1 MQEKLVERIVR
12 RLSELEGNLNVIKN
26 NDLKH
31 IRDDVKRVDD
41 RVKMVARLTFVVLAS
56 IIAGAVGIIVS

>member
-1 MQEKLVERIVR
+1 VERIER
-12 RLSELEGNLNVIKN
+12 RLSILESNLHVIKI

-41 RVKMVARLTFVVLAS
+41 RVKMVERLTFVVLAS

>member
-1 MQEKLVERIVR
+1 MERIER
-12 RLSELEGNLNVIKN
+12 RLSTLESNLHVIKI

-41 RVKMVARLTFVVLAS
+41 RVKMVERLTFVVLAS
-56 IIAGAVGIIVS
+56 IIASAVGIIVS

>member
-1 MQEKLVERIVR
+1 MERIER
-12 RLSELEGNLNVIKN
+12 RLSILESNLHVIKI

-31 IRDDVKRVDD
+31 IRDDVKKVDD
-41 RVKMVARLTFVVLAS
+41 RVKMVERLTFVVLAS

>member
-1 MQEKLVERIVR
+1 MQERLVERIAR
-12 RLSELEGNLNVIKN
+12 RLSTLESNLHVIKI

-41 RVKMVARLTFVVLAS
+41 RVKMVERLTFVVLAA
-56 IIAGAVGIIVS
+56 IIASAVGIIVS

>member
-1 MQEKLVERIVR
+1 MVERIER
-12 RLSELEGNLNVIKN
+12 RLSTLESNLHVIKI

-31 IRDDVKRVDD
+31 IRDDVERVGD
-41 RVKMVARLTFVVLAS
+41 RVKMVERLTFVVLAS

>member
-1 MQEKLVERIVR
+1 MERIER
-12 RLSELEGNLNVIKN
+12 RLSILESNLHVIKI

-41 RVKMVARLTFVVLAS
+41 RVKMVERLTFVVLAS

>member
-1 MQEKLVERIVR
+1 MQERLVERIER
-12 RLSELEGNLNVIKN
+12 RLSTLESNLHVIKI

-31 IRDDVKRVDD
+31 IRDDVERVGD
-41 RVKMVARLTFVVLAS
+41 RVKMVERLTFVVLAS

>member
-1 MQEKLVERIVR
+1 MERIER
-12 RLSELEGNLNVIKN
+12 RLSILESNLHVIKI

-31 IRDDVKRVDD
+31 IRDDVERVGD
-41 RVKMVARLTFVVLAS
+41 RVKMVERLTFVVLAS

>member
-1 MQEKLVERIVR
+1 MVERIER
-12 RLSELEGNLNVIKN
+12 RLSTLESNLHVIKI

-31 IRDDVKRVDD
+31 IRDDVKKVDD
-41 RVKMVARLTFVVLAS
+41 RVKMVERLTFVVLAS